1 MYEESEEEYI
11 TISKASKYTGVSKNV
26 IYKAIRAGKL
36 KSNNP
41 KDSSPNEVCKKSL
54 EKVFGKTIEENTRKT
69 LGLVQAANFL
79 KVSRVE
85 FYKLIEDGIL
95 KTTGEGFY
103 SQIKV
108 SDLEDYLS
116 GALSPEKENKG

>member
-1 MYEESEEEYI
+1 MSEESEEEYI
-11 TISKASKYTGVSKNV
+11 TINEASKYTGVSKNI
-26 IYKAIRAGKL
+26 IYKAIRDGKL

-54 EKVFGKTIEENTRKT
+54 EEVFGKTIEENTHKT
-69 LGLVQAANFL
+69 LGLVQAAKFL

-95 KTTGEGFY
+95 KTTGEGFD

-108 SDLEDYLS
+108 GDLEAYLS
-116 GALSPEKENKG
+116 GEL